1 MHILAIRCSLLSGF
15 KCGCQRT
22 GSVPGLAYGLVPS
35 FISIEVQQFL
45 PVLMPSRCERPASSS
60 GPSSAPENFLQVTL
74 HRCWETHCI
83 RHLAQVSE
91 PAGLLIRILQLRL
104 CPKAELSNISEFDPV
119 RELFLYA
126 KRNEWC
132 SFQLAS
138 TFIVARGV
146 RGREGV
152 QVIEKYVKQVPKVEW
167 ESTAFVADFY
177 NVFDSAWRREVLRTR
192 MASALSHQEHLS
204 AGMSGRN
211 FTETLKSPA
220 TVERLFGAGGVA
232 VRLSPFFSH
241 PENLNA
247 ARVLAFWAQ
256 LTREP
261 IALAA
266 GNNDVQNEA
275 ARILGKK
282 VRTSAAKRVPTASDN
297 SYNAMDFTRCYSNI
311 LTDVFGA
318 PRVTF
323 TPALWNKMLATQ
335 RKQAA
340 VKDLLKSF
348 QMTMKK
354 ANDLILSRGGPN
366 WTTFWV
372 LLCEVR
378 QAMDRD
384 RKGLEALV
392 AWLEARPH
400 LASKVA
406 AVIKDVVQSGA
417 KHKECYCVR
426 VCSVVRS
433 WMQEA
438 SDQP

>member
-1 MHILAIRCSLLSGF
+1 
-15 KCGCQRT
+15 
-22 GSVPGLAYGLVPS
+22 
-35 FISIEVQQFL
+35 
-45 PVLMPSRCERPASSS
+45 MPDD
-60 GPSSAPENFLQVTL
+60 FLQVTL
-74 HRCWETHCI
+74 HRCWQTQRI
-83 RHLAQVSE
+83 RDLPHATE
-91 PAGLLIRILQLRL
+91 RAGLLVRILQLQL

-119 RELFLYA
+119 RDLFLYA
-126 KRNEWC
+126 KQNQWC

-152 QVIEKYVKQVPKVEW
+152 QIVAKFVKQVPKVEW
-167 ESTAFVADFY
+167 ESSAFVEDFY
-177 NVFDSAWRREVLRTR
+177 NVFDAAWRREVLRTR

-220 TVERLFGAGGVA
+220 TVEHLFGAGGVA
-232 VRLSPFFSH
+232 ARLSPFFSH

-400 LASKVA
+400 LASEVA